1 MWSPTKVIWCGASP
15 SILSCEL
22 PLCNSES
29 LLCCLLLD
37 GVLHSDTKPGSDLI
51 TVPRTL
57 PLEEVRVTS
66 LDGSSSDV
74 LSVEPEPDPVDDFL
88 RRFLIE

>member
-1 MWSPTKVIWCGASP
+1 M
-15 SILSCEL
+15 LSCEL

-37 GVLHSDTKPGSDLI
+37 GVLHSDTKPGSVFI
-51 TVPRTL
+51 TVPRIL
-57 PLEEVRVTS
+57 PLDEVRVTS

-74 LSVEPEPDPVDDFL
+74 RSVEPEPEPVDDFL
-88 RRFLIE
+88 NRFLKQ